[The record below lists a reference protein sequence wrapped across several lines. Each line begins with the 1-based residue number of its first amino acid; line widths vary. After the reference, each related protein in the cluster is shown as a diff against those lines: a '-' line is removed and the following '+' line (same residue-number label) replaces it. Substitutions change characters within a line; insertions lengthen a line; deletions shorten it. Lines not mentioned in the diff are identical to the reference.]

1 MAVVGSAT
9 IYAWVYIVSLP
20 QLEVKSQCLVDMGAF
35 HFCGEGGRFSQA
47 LQGSLVCGLQMT

>member
-20 QLEVKSQCLVDMGAF
+20 QLEVKSQCLVDMGV
-35 HFCGEGGRFSQA
+35 RFKVSG
-47 LQGSLVCGLQMT
+47 QGDRGVA